1 MKSDKIIL
9 MKVTSRERP
18 EQLMRCIEEYHKLA
32 DNPRQMVWLFSF
44 DIDDE
49 KMQARKEE
57 ITSLMFKLRLV
68 ANIVWANSVS
78 KIDAI
83 NRDFLT
89 YKDNNWHILLNI
101 SDDQLP
107 VVQGYDDIIRE
118 AMPDNL
124 DASLWFSDSH
134 QNDIITQE
142 ILGKWYAV
150 KQGYIYYPAYK
161 SFFCDNESTDV
172 ATLKGKLLKFD
183 QCIVKHFHPVWG
195 ANNHIKEDELYK
207 RNDTHWQHDMSIY
220 NHRKANN
227 FQL

>member
-18 EQLMRCIEEYHKLA
+18 EQLIRCIEEYHRLA
-32 DNPRQMVWLFSF
+32 NNPKQMVWLFSF

-68 ANIVWANSVS
+68 ANLVWANSVS

-107 VVQGYDDIIRE
+107 IVQGYDDIIRE

-124 DASLWFSDSH
+124 DASLWFSDGH

-161 SFFCDNESTDV
+161 SFFCDNESTEV
-172 ATLKGKLLKFD
+172 AQIKGKLLKFD
-183 QCIVKHFHPVWG
+183 QCIVKHLHPVWG
-195 ANNHIKEDELYK
+195 INDHIKEDELYK
-207 RNDTHWQHDMSIY
+207 RNNAHWEHDMSLY
-220 NHRKANN
+220 KHRKAHN